1 MHFGHAAFDNFTPNG
16 PTIEHSPAAA
26 DSSVEQP
33 AVIAADPDTEPVV
46 VEGNKNEG
54 GSLGGQIPDAG
65 IAADPDAEPVVVEDG
80 KKEVEPQAAAAQQPA
95 AAETGAKP
103 EITPQMKEELA
114 EGTQKWAKAIG
125 GWWNHLVASQQ
136 QNGENQAAAPAVPVA
151 TTAEPQNLFFTEVN
165 QQRAGVDI
173 TPNIHD
179 GSSTLPAAEA
189 ATPAVPA
196 ATTAEPQNPFYAEVS
211 EQRAR
216 ADISA
221 NANNGSSTLPAAEA
235 AAPAAQVAEQDAVP
249 MQVSGEKAQDAA
261 TATVVSAGPVVEQAP
276 QAVEVVEFDSD
287 NIWAEA
293 AEITGGDGKRTDFLK
308 DVGVMFDHAGAG
320 NHEHK
325 MGDTVIVIPDSVN
338 TAVDLQKL
346 HDLHPEA
353 VGFTSSDESLR
364 RLDTFYQEAL
374 NTAPEQR
381 NALQQDVMEHFTGGM
396 SGADLAENPEAVEA
410 MLKIA
415 HGETVD
421 GSKHIIGDAAGQPN
435 KQTP

>member
-1 MHFGHAAFDNFTPNG
+1 M
-16 PTIEHSPAAA
+16 
-26 DSSVEQP
+26 
-33 AVIAADPDTEPVV
+33 
-46 VEGNKNEG
+46 
-54 GSLGGQIPDAG
+54 
-65 IAADPDAEPVVVEDG
+65 
-80 KKEVEPQAAAAQQPA
+80 
-95 AAETGAKP
+95 
-103 EITPQMKEELA
+103 
-114 EGTQKWAKAIG
+114 
-125 GWWNHLVASQQ
+125 
-136 QNGENQAAAPAVPVA
+136 
-151 TTAEPQNLFFTEVN
+151 
-165 QQRAGVDI
+165 
-173 TPNIHD
+173 
-179 GSSTLPAAEA
+179 
-189 ATPAVPA
+189 
-196 ATTAEPQNPFYAEVS
+196 
-211 EQRAR
+211 
-216 ADISA
+216 
-221 NANNGSSTLPAAEA
+221 PAAEA